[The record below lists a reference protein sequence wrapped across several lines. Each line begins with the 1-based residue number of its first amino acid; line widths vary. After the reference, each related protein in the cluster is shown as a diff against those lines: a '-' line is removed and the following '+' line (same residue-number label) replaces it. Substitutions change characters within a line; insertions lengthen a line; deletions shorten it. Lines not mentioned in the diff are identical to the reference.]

1 MGGKVQPAPDVGE
14 RGEQAE
20 PASSTL
26 GVVDP
31 PSPYSDSPNVSPA
44 TSRHTEIDPV
54 RAAVWGAFWVLL
66 AAIWIAIVW
75 LALH

>member
-1 MGGKVQPAPDVGE
+1 VGGEVQPAPDVGE

-26 GVVDP
+26 GVEDSN
-31 PSPYSDSPNVSPA
+31 SPHSASPNVPPA
-44 TSRHTEIDPV
+44 TSRRTEIDPV

-66 AAIWIAIVW
+66 AAIWIAIIW
-75 LALH
+75 LALR